1 MTLGIAFLALSYVL
15 SQFFRVF
22 LAVLVAPLKADLG
35 LETDTLATASGLWFL
50 SFAAMQIPVG
60 WALDTIGPR
69 RTSAYL
75 FLIGAGGG
83 AMLFA
88 AATTALHIKAAMI
101 LIGIGCAPVLMAC
114 YYIFVRNH
122 PPKQFATLAAAMIG
136 VGTLGNVSASVPLSW
151 TVDLVGWRVTMWLLA
166 AICSAIALGIWRF
179 VRDPE
184 QVTGDVGGSVIDL
197 LRIPA
202 LWLILPLMF
211 VNYVPAAAIRG
222 LWISPYLSDVF
233 ELSQAQIGR
242 ATLAMGLAMVVGV
255 FAYGPLD
262 RILGTRKWVIIGGN
276 LIMATCLLALFAN
289 PAGNPAIAILLMCG
303 VGLFGATYPVV
314 IAHART
320 LFPAHLTGRGVT
332 LMNLF
337 GIGGV
342 GLLQFGSGRMHTAA
356 TGAEPTTAYH
366 SLFGSFAIIIVIGLI
381 PYFFSRDRMD

>member
-1 MTLGIAFLALSYVL
+1 MKGRCREPLSG
-15 SQFFRVF
+15 RRGRR
-22 LAVLVAPLKADLG
+22 AADQSRRG
-35 LETDTLATASGLWFL
+35 
-50 SFAAMQIPVG
+50 SF
-60 WALDTIGPR
+60 
-69 RTSAYL
+69 
-75 FLIGAGGG
+75 
-83 AMLFA
+83 
-88 AATTALHIKAAMI
+88 TTAGVTAND
-101 LIGIGCAPVLMAC
+101 CAFEQPIC
-114 YYIFVRNH
+114 
-122 PPKQFATLAAAMIG
+122 
-136 VGTLGNVSASVPLSW
+136 PLLRFGEW
-151 TVDLVGWRVTMWLLA
+151 GWRVTMWLLA

-356 TGAEPTTAYH
+356 AGAEPTTAYH